1 MRKSTHFLFSVAL
14 GFSFGMMLAA
24 CAAPEKQAEMQE
36 PAIGGE
42 RDAHGCLPAAGQS
55 WSAVKQQCVQ
65 PFNVANIRLEEKQGS
80 ATFGIDVILS
90 DDRQRAEIFSVSLPE
105 NTILQAVKGGYASTD
120 GKIRLLHDENG
131 HWKLTKQA
139 FSNRKTGSAW
149 PVGRPPGFFM
159 D

>member
-1 MRKSTHFLFSVAL
+1 MRKSTRFPFSVAL

-105 NTILQAVKGGYASTD
+105 IPFCRPSRAVM
-120 GKIRLLHDENG
+120 H
-131 HWKLTKQA
+131 
-139 FSNRKTGSAW
+139 
-149 PVGRPPGFFM
+149 RPTAKSGCCTM
-159 D
+159 KMAIGN